1 MLENLLKDYLNTIKN
16 IQEIGMIQTPYALE
30 EQRQKLHH
38 QILEELNTCYGL
50 GNISDIYIRSKT
62 IFENLDVINGLYSEC
77 EEWKLKTDRDVVMMA
92 RDLDKY
98 LTSGECRMYL
108 SGDVDNPVHIKY
120 INKREAK

>member
-1 MLENLLKDYLNTIKN
+1 MLEDLLKDYLFTVKN

-77 EEWKLKTDRDVVMMA
+77 EEWKLKTDTDVVLMA
-92 RDLDKY
+92 RDLNKY
-98 LTSGECRMYL
+98 LTSAECRMYL
-108 SGDVDNPVHIKY
+108 SGDTIKPIHIK
-120 INKREAK
+120 KMEVK

>member
-1 MLENLLKDYLNTIKN
+1 MLEDLLKDYLFTVKN

-38 QILEELNTCYGL
+38 QILKELNDCYGL
-50 GNISDIYIRSKT
+50 GNTSDIYIRSKT

-92 RDLDKY
+92 RDLNKY
-98 LTSGECRMYL
+98 ITSGECRMYL
-108 SGDVDNPVHIKY
+108 SGDTTNPIHIK
-120 INKREAK
+120 RLEAK

>member
-1 MLENLLKDYLNTIKN
+1 MLEDLLKDYLFTVKN

-38 QILEELNTCYGL
+38 QILKELNDCYGL
-50 GNISDIYIRSKT
+50 GNTSDIYIRSKT

-92 RDLDKY
+92 RDLNKY
-98 LTSGECRMYL
+98 ITSGECRMYL
-108 SGDVDNPVHIKY
+108 SGDTTNPIHIK
-120 INKREAK
+120 RFEAK